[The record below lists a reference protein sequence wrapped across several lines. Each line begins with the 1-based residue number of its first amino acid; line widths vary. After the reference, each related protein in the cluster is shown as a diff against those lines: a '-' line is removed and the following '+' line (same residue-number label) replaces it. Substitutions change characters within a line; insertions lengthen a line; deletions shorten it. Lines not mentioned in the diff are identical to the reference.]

1 MFPVKHLTRL
11 MAELPDARY
20 LNWYGPTETNVCT
33 WYEVPPGSAE
43 LTAPIPI
50 GRACANTDVFAVT
63 SDGRRVSKPG
73 EEGELYVR
81 GPALMHGYWGQ
92 PDKTRQVLSR
102 NPFQDAYDEPAYRT
116 GDLVTVDEEG
126 NYVFLGRRDGMV
138 KTRGYRVELGE
149 VEAALYAHPAIRE
162 AVVLPM
168 PDEIL
173 GNRLRAVISA
183 NGSPGPT
190 RQEVLEHCLRR
201 LPGYMVPDVVEFCEA
216 LPRTSTGKVDRTQLA
231 RAR

>member
-1 MFPVKHLTRL
+1 MR
-11 MAELPDARY
+11 
-20 LNWYGPTETNVCT
+20 
-33 WYEVPPGSAE
+33 
-43 LTAPIPI
+43 
-50 GRACANTDVFAVT
+50 
-63 SDGRRVSKPG
+63 
-73 EEGELYVR
+73 
-81 GPALMHGYWGQ
+81 GYWGQ
-92 PDKTRQVLSR
+92 PDKTRQVLVL

-116 GDLVTVDEEG
+116 GDLVTVDEQG

-173 GNRLRAVISA
+173 GSRLRAVISA
-183 NGSPGPT
+183 NGSGGLT

-201 LPGYMVPDVVEFCEA
+201 LPGYMVPDVVEFREE
-216 LPRTSTGKVDRTQLA
+216 LPRTSTGKVDRAQLA